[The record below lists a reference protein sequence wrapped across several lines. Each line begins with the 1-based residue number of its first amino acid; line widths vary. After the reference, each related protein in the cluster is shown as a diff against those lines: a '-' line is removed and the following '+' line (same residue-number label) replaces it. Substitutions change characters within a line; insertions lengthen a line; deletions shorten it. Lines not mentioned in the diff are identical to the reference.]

1 LYTAAE
7 APWVE
12 AVFGMALGIALPSE
26 EELISLLREA
36 RRVLSR
42 EPQLLE
48 VEARSVLVAG
58 DTHGDVKTS
67 LKALEREAEVKVFL
81 GDYVDRGEFQLEN
94 MVTLLTKK
102 LEKPDELIL
111 LRGNH
116 ETPEMNRYYG
126 FLDEVLS
133 RYSMDV
139 YKEFVGVF
147 SSMSYAALINGTIL
161 GVHGGVAKGLVSIEQ
176 IRSLPKG
183 DANLEDPIAFQLLWN
198 DPDEYVAEYAPS
210 PRGPGAYLFGA
221 KPLEEFLCRNGLRI
235 LVRAHQPFPEG
246 CRVFFGGKLISVFS
260 CSFYPISSPK
270 GLLLK
275 NGEIKIVE
283 LV

>member
-1 LYTAAE
+1 M
-7 APWVE
+7 V
-12 AVFGMALGIALPSE
+12 LGVALPSE

-36 RRVLSR
+36 QRVLSR

-48 VEARSVLVAG
+48 VEARSVLVVG
-58 DTHGDVKTS
+58 DTHGDVRSS
-67 LKALEREAEVKVFL
+67 LKALEHEAEVKVFL

-94 MVTLLTKK
+94 IVTLLRKK

-116 ETPEMNRYYG
+116 ETPEMNKYYG

-133 RYSMDV
+133 RYSMEV
-139 YKEFVGVF
+139 YKEFVRVF

-161 GVHGGVAKGLVSIEQ
+161 GVHGGVAKGLVSLKQ
-176 IRSLPKG
+176 IKNLSKG
-183 DANLEDPIAFQLLWN
+183 DSHLEDPLAFQLLWN
-198 DPDEYVAEYAPS
+198 DPDEHVEEYAPS

-221 KPLEEFLCRNGLRI
+221 KPLEEFLYRNNLRV

-246 CRVFFGGKLISVFS
+246 YRVFFKGKLVSVFS

-270 GLLLK
+270 GLLIE
-275 NGEIKIVE
+275 GERAKIVE
-283 LV
+283 LT

>member
-1 LYTAAE
+1 M
-7 APWVE
+7 P
-12 AVFGMALGIALPSE
+12 LGITLPDE

-36 RRVLSR
+36 QRILSK
-42 EPQLLE
+42 EPQLLR
-48 VEARSVLVAG
+48 VEAASVLVVG
-58 DTHGDVKTS
+58 DTHGDVETS
-67 LKALEREAEVKVFL
+67 LKALEHEAEVKVFL
-81 GDYVDRGEFQLEN
+81 GDYVDRGEYQLEN
-94 MVTLLTKK
+94 IVTLLRRK
-102 LEKPDELIL
+102 LEEPERLIL

-133 RYSMDV
+133 RYSMEV
-139 YKEFVGVF
+139 YEEFVRVF
-147 SSMSYAALINGTIL
+147 SSMSYAVLINGAVL
-161 GVHGGVAKGLVSIEQ
+161 GVHGGVARGLVTLEQ

-183 DANLEDPIAFQLLWN
+183 DVHLKDPIAFQLLWN
-198 DPDEYVAEYAPS
+198 DPDERVAEFSPS

-221 KPLEEFLCRNGLRI
+221 KPLEEFLSRNNLRA

-246 CRVFFGGKLISVFS
+246 YRVFFEGKLVSVFS

-270 GLLLK
+270 GLLLE
-275 NGEIKIVE
+275 NGKIKIVE